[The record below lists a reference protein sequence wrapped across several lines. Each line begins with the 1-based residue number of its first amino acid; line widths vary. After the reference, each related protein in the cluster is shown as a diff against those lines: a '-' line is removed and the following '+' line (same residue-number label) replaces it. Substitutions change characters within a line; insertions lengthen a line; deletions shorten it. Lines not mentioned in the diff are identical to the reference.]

1 MQGRTGRK
9 ADRVDVIATSL
20 APVHEDLPG
29 EGPLTEPESR
39 PSDSFKAVRDWIV
52 VLVVALLVALGIRT
66 FALQQFYISGPSM
79 ETTLF
84 QPNRVLVNKMSYR
97 IGDIGRGDV
106 VVFDRVTS
114 NGQSVQHDD
123 LIKRVI
129 GLPGETVTIKA
140 CKVYVNGKL
149 LEEKYLP
156 KRDTDQS
163 DLVAR
168 CRQPEMSA
176 VTVPKGQIFV
186 LGDNRP
192 QSMDSRVFGPV
203 DKKSVVGRA
212 FVVIW
217 PISRWRW
224 L

>member
-1 MQGRTGRK
+1 
-9 ADRVDVIATSL
+9 
-20 APVHEDLPG
+20 
-29 EGPLTEPESR
+29 
-39 PSDSFKAVRDWIV
+39 

-66 FALQQFYISGPSM
+66 FVLQQFYISGPSM

-84 QPNRVLVNKMSYR
+84 QPNRVLVNKLSYQF
-97 IGDIGRGDV
+97 GDIDRGDV

-114 NGQSVQHDD
+114 NGRDVQHDD

-129 GLPGETVTIKA
+129 GLPGESVTIKG
-140 CKVYVNGKL
+140 CVVFVDGKKL
-149 LEEKYLP
+149 NEPYLP
-156 KRDTDQS
+156 DRDSQQS

-168 CRQPEMSA
+168 CRQPDMAA
-176 VTVPKGQIFV
+176 VLVPDDQVFV

-203 DKKSVVGRA
+203 DKKSIVGRA

>member
-1 MQGRTGRK
+1 VTGS
-9 ADRVDVIATSL
+9 SL
-20 APVHEDLPG
+20 ARVPFELPG
-29 EGPLTEPESR
+29 ESDVDGGRSR
-39 PSDSFKAVRDWIV
+39 AVDSFRAVRDWVV

-66 FALQQFYISGPSM
+66 FVLQQFYISGPSM

-84 QPNRVLVNKMSYR
+84 QPNRVLVNKLSYR
-97 IGDIGRGDV
+97 FGDIDRGDV

-114 NGQSVQHDD
+114 NGRDVQHDD

-129 GLPGETVTIKA
+129 ALPGESVSIKA
-140 CKVYVNGKL
+140 CVVYVDGKQL
-149 LEEKYLP
+149 DEPYLP
-156 KRDTDQS
+156 DRDTQQT

-168 CRQPEMSA
+168 CRQPEMAA
-176 VTVPKGQIFV
+176 VEVPDGQVFV

-203 DKKSVVGRA
+203 DKKSIVGRA